1 MVLFLVYNRGLA
13 VHRYSKMHNGTVAHE
28 TSITLG
34 TASSTRT
41 HTPVISA
48 DSNARSS
55 GASSDLTL
63 HLDLPSTA
71 AMGFELR
78 VLAGHAPTSNA
89 TSILVNVSAAVPQ
102 RPRKGLVSVTPSFAP
117 KRAHAQEFDVRL

>member
-1 MVLFLVYNRGLA
+1 
-13 VHRYSKMHNGTVAHE
+13 MHNGTVAHE
-28 TSITLG
+28 TNVTLG
-34 TASSTRT
+34 TASSATRT

-63 HLDLPSTA
+63 RLDLPSTA

-89 TSILVNVSAAVPQ
+89 TSILVNVSAAVPT
-102 RPRKGLVSVTPSFAP
+102 RPRRKGLVSVTPSFAP